1 MKKNAYSVKT
11 EGGFY
16 MRKDIIDKPKLK
28 ILRVFNNKNS
38 KDELV
43 KQIILIKNMKDV
55 NKMSERR

>member
-16 MRKDIIDKPKLK
+16 MRKDIIDKPKFK

-43 KQIILIKNMKDV
+43 KQIILIK
-55 NKMSERR
+55 KM

>member
-16 MRKDIIDKPKLK
+16 MRKDI
-28 ILRVFNNKNS
+28 FNNKNS

>member
-1 MKKNAYSVKT
+1 
-11 EGGFY
+11 
-16 MRKDIIDKPKLK
+16 MRKYIIDKPKFK